1 MKFDEISQLGGLC
14 VYGGVTESHYAWLL
28 KGRADRVPARGTDRP
43 DGTPGV
49 FSLRTMLLGAE
60 RREMLATSRKKPFMA
75 SLCLMLRGML
85 STSRETFPFQDAAL
99 LDLHAAAED
108 RESKDFELQILGV
121 SMGVKLQAVARCTLS
136 PLWEHPGGLEQDAAN
151 QLLVSA
157 YSLRAGSMRIAA
169 SHAPAV
175 AAALQ
180 NLDAT
185 RDIDLV
191 PDGIEY
197 TAKVVAPDGTGID
210 SRVKLVVQADGNGR
224 LVLLREQEPKADA
237 AWREVW
243 RVLND
248 IAAGTKRTA
257 WSRLSFRVEEKLPQ
271 LSWRA
276 AKKGGMIAVMWDE
289 ARFDDDAA
297 EITLADQP
305 LESVRLPAASV
316 LRLNRGSTLRI
327 HDNALVV
334 ETLGALKAPDVEYTW
349 RTAAN
354 PAADM
359 PVEALALAQDI
370 PFVHAAST
378 VRDRLRGIYAG
389 REQEGGT
396 LIGFMMLDDGWAE
409 IPLAHDAADDRKLP
423 AVMVPR
429 DVGNARGSL
438 RLGNRRHE
446 FHEPGATPTV
456 APWSLVID
464 EPSDF
469 SARFEFDPLS
479 RKLLAARIGL
489 SGSAMTMRGMAWL
502 AATAPDGDDALPR
515 VSDDADAFFDVMLQ
529 RCEGKPGAAPFLV
542 SKLRL
547 RAPTIPKEGDW
558 DAFTATHERQ
568 PSVDTAHALTVNA
581 PMLSPSQ
588 REQRVWLRHPT
599 LPSIQLVSA
608 TRSDTSSTRPH
619 ASRSLTPF
627 TRSAAPLELEG
638 TMTLLPALA
647 AATAASF
654 SAPSVKGDKARPLV
668 PLASLTLA
676 GFELLPG
683 RPGQFKV
690 CSHYNLPVWD
700 NLYARAVV
708 PPPDDVEKVPPPVVT
723 ALQPTRLGQLMDDAA
738 FLRAGAAVK
747 HSLMFGEGA
756 FTTDVASVPGN
767 LMPGLT
773 WTALQR
779 VNPNVMLSDGILSF
793 GNATITAK
801 LPNGKDGEPWTATGD
816 ALLEGPKSKVLIEG
830 EHCFVEPEGHF
841 PLVGWSVEERLE
853 NGYVRDGFGVSVAQ
867 AVKHGQFLL
876 TRDMKDVNG
885 TPFQLV
891 TTSAPVIVEGAHGV
905 DWRFTLT
912 DAPVDGAGLM
922 PGASG
927 ALAWSLSKV
936 RAATEDLAIVPLPIG
951 GCLRFVPTAL
961 RKLHI
966 AEGSVTL
973 AEIEGTLVLGL
984 DNPALVQDSLR
995 SVTLTLEGAAGRLKV
1010 SGVTVNDPSHRIE
1023 WELDVAADDALWGGS
1038 ARLSGTLTLDPTTR
1052 LLSVKNARLSAYVL
1066 RGEMDVAVPSFDA
1079 STVAIDVPGSAPAGP
1094 LDVTLA
1100 SCKLDLS
1107 RGRLAAVAVSVVLR
1121 DGVAF
1126 TFTHTQSGA
1135 TNALANWFGNE
1146 LSWQARMDASL
1157 GTFVLEQ
1164 PGAESP
1170 LVFFPGG
1177 SPGTVATGVACIAC
1191 EPVEAGGLRLAS
1203 HFFEL
1208 AIVCGEL
1215 QVTHMLRSDASGREA
1230 DTFRFDGTWQLRSL
1244 IVWPM
1249 LPRVAIG
1256 DAQDSVDVDFAGHRQ
1271 LAHVVSITLAD
1282 HRIDGR
1288 AVKPGPKGK
1297 GIGPAA
1303 STQEDVRTW
1312 LAEAKHAFSPD
1323 RGGAVLQFDCMTSLQ
1338 FWQAGVLAGFL
1349 DSVRLPGKD
1358 SVYAFVPGYIGGDPT
1373 KSFLRPGVRRIDQ
1386 GHAGLFDRQVTDAL
1400 KMLPA
1405 ETWLLLGGMTALYP
1419 DGAQGHALLHLPFI
1433 VGICDGEVAQPL
1445 AEKLATHA
1453 VDGKQTLRMSRHDLL
1468 TTRMAISDGAAVSS
1482 GALVVRPLPRD
1493 LPFARDMQPADA
1505 VSGEAVSRGW
1515 FDADGTRVA
1524 GWHVEQIQRPGPT
1537 PANAN
1542 KLKALPFVYPRA
1554 AVMLADLFA
1563 TPGSSSTQ
1571 DALSIVA
1578 RIPAREGRPKD
1589 RLPMKVDV
1597 RLVALPPRQL
1607 DLPKGPEAPAPRGD
1621 LVVGSNSGVASVVL
1635 SEADLQVG
1643 DPKHFIAVALRLA
1656 SDPAYVIC
1664 RRVGSTIAYEVIDLP
1679 GRQEDPLE
1687 APVVPLRAA
1696 TAEGPDGRI
1705 TWPSPDR
1712 SRAGDL
1718 DLLVHPRVPRQY
1730 SAPVALAAVEG
1741 QVEMHAQGK
1750 PFALTE
1756 DDPGPTDTVWMQE
1769 WEHIAFETRAASADD
1784 AAPWI
1789 RDAGAPTRPV
1799 VPSVNEISRALLRM
1813 DSALANQAPELPT
1826 IQTYLPFLTDTLEF
1840 STRTGAFV
1848 QMGLRGLRSVNTV
1861 HRPAEPA
1868 EAGPAVMRA
1877 FRRPRP
1883 VALPP
1888 NENQPDAWRRTVGW
1902 YGLPGQTCLAFAG
1915 EWDSVA
1921 APAKFEEKDK
1931 GLPAWCLFIGRA
1943 TPAELEP
1950 GESPDSPKR
1959 WRGSVTVQ
1967 CKVKGASGELPNPA
1981 GIVLKFLKDA
1991 LARKSLRTGIR
2002 AGATW
2007 IPFSRVDPDP
2017 TDSNRLVFHV
2027 QKHTEPPGAG
2037 SCTFECGFILDP
2049 EVPSSP
2055 ESGGFDLNAPVRT
2068 GLDDVEFRMLSLSV
2082 RHLPRDIFPLPLQR
2096 RTIFFADPSFDRTVS
2111 RSDPLSVSQSFA
2123 AGQFDEVFNA
2133 WVDRQ
2138 SVSPGETIVL
2148 CAKAGPRRPDGEFRL
2163 EARLLRRGAKE
2174 DKPMRFELQAEDTPD
2189 SVPPVSSVQLD
2200 ANRYYVLPLGM
2211 LRSANGLGA
2220 PRVGDALMLDL
2231 VWAPVADPKGV
2242 RRASLVLPVKS
2253 RSSLP
2258 PPQAMYSLIGYDTD
2272 AGKAWCAAHSSVPAP
2287 DTITTQVLPST
2298 DTQQDRLLRRGVFRW
2313 ASIEQPGKNRLG
2325 YSILK
2330 FDKTTESS
2338 HVPGKPELEED
2349 VLRRV
2354 PPNNPPPI
2362 IIRSVP

>member
-1 MKFDEISQLGGLC
+1 MKFDEISQLGRMH
-14 VYGGVTESHYAWLL
+14 VFGGVTESRYAWLL
-28 KGRADRVPARGTDRP
+28 KGRADRVPASGTERP
-43 DGTPGV
+43 DKTPGV
-49 FSLRTMLLGAE
+49 FSLRTLLLGTE
-60 RREMLATSRKKPFMA
+60 RRDMWKIGL
-75 SLCLMLRGML
+75 G
-85 STSRETFPFQDAAL
+85 TFPYQDAAL
-99 LDLHAAAED
+99 LDFHAATAD
-108 RESKDFELQILGV
+108 RDGSVFDLDVMGV
-121 SMGVKLQAVARCTLS
+121 SIGVKLQAVARCTLS
-136 PLWEHPGGLEQDAAN
+136 PLWEHPGGQEPDAADE
-151 QLLVSA
+151 LLVSA
-157 YSLRAGSMRIAA
+157 YSLRAGSMRIAV

-180 NLDAT
+180 GLDAS

-191 PDGIEY
+191 TDGIEY

-210 SRVKLVVQADGNGR
+210 SRVKLVVQADGAGR

-237 AWREVW
+237 AWRQVW
-243 RVLND
+243 RALND
-248 IAAGTKRTA
+248 IAAATKRTA
-257 WSRLSFRVEEKLPQ
+257 WSRLSFRVEDKLPQ
-271 LSWRA
+271 LSWRTA
-276 AKKGGMIAVMWDE
+276 SKDGKIAVVWDD

-316 LRLNRGSTLRI
+316 LRLNRGATLRR
-327 HDNALVV
+327 DRGTLVV
-334 ETLGALKAPDVEYTW
+334 ETLGALKAPDLAYMWSAVPD
-349 RTAAN
+349 
-354 PAADM
+354 PATDK
-359 PVEALALAQDI
+359 PVEALALVQDI

-378 VRDRLRGIYAG
+378 VRDTLRGIYAG

-409 IPLAHDAADDRKLP
+409 IPFAHDPAEDRKLP
-423 AVMVPR
+423 AVMVQR
-429 DVGNARGSL
+429 DVGDARGSL

-446 FHEPGATPTV
+446 FHEPGATPVV

-469 SARFEFDPLS
+469 SARFEFDRAS
-479 RKLLAARIGL
+479 GQLLAAQIGL

-547 RAPTIPKEGDW
+547 QAPAMPKKGDERGDW
-558 DAFTATHERQ
+558 DAFTAAHERQ
-568 PSVDTAHALTVNA
+568 PSVDPAHALTVNA
-581 PMLSPSQ
+581 PVLSPSQ

-627 TRSAAPLELEG
+627 TRSAAPLQLEG
-638 TMTLLPALA
+638 TMTLLPTLP

-654 SAPSVKGDKARPLV
+654 SAPSVKGDRARPLV

-690 CSHYNLPVWD
+690 CSRYNLPVWD
-700 NLYARAVV
+700 DIYARAVV

-723 ALQPTRLGQLMDDAA
+723 ALQPTRLGQLMDEAA
-738 FLRAGAAVK
+738 FLRDAAAVK
-747 HSLMFGEGA
+747 HNLMFGEGDFNA
-756 FTTDVASVPGN
+756 DVASVPGN

-773 WTALQR
+773 WTAFQR
-779 VNPNVMLSDGILSF
+779 VDPSMVLSGGILRF
-793 GNATITAK
+793 GGATITAK
-801 LPNGKDGEPWTATGD
+801 LPDGKEGEPWTATGD
-816 ALLEGPKSKVLIEG
+816 ALLEGPKRKVLIEG
-830 EHCFVEPEGHF
+830 AHCFVEPEGHF
-841 PLVGWSVEERLE
+841 PLVGWSVEERPE
-853 NGYVRDGFGVSVAQ
+853 NGYVRDGLGVSVAQ
-867 AVKHGQFLL
+867 AVKQGLLLL
-876 TRDMKDVNG
+876 TRDMKGVNG
-885 TPFQLV
+885 APFQLV
-891 TTSAPVIVEGAHGV
+891 TTTAPVVVEGAHGV

-912 DAPVDGAGLM
+912 DAPVDAAGLM

-927 ALAWSLSKV
+927 APVWSLSKV

-961 RKLHI
+961 RKLDI
-966 AEGSVTL
+966 AAGSVTL
-973 AEIEGTLVLGL
+973 AQIEGTLVLGM
-984 DNPALVQDSLR
+984 DNPALAQDSLR
-995 SVTLTLEGAAGRLKV
+995 GVALTLEGAAGRLKV
-1010 SGVTVNDPSHRIE
+1010 SGVTVNDPSGRIA
-1023 WELDVAADDALWGGS
+1023 WELDAAADDALWGGS
-1038 ARLSGTLTLDPTTR
+1038 ASLSGTLALHPRTR
-1052 LLSVKNARLSAYVL
+1052 LLSVENARLSAYVL
-1066 RGEMDVAVPSFDA
+1066 RGEMEVAVPSFDA
-1079 STVAIDVPGSAPAGP
+1079 SAVAIDVPGSAPTRP
-1094 LDVTLA
+1094 LDVTLT
-1100 SCKLDLS
+1100 SCKLDLA
-1107 RGRLAAVAVSVVLR
+1107 RGRLAAVTVSVMLR
-1121 DGVAF
+1121 GGVAC
-1126 TFTHTQSGA
+1126 TVTHAQPYGQKGA
-1135 TNALANWFGNE
+1135 TTASSDWFGNE
-1146 LSWQARMDASL
+1146 LSWQARMDASR

-1164 PGAESP
+1164 PGAASP

-1177 SPGTVATGVACIAC
+1177 SPGTVAGGVACIAC

-1208 AIVCGEL
+1208 AIACGEL
-1215 QVTHMLRSDASGREA
+1215 QVTHMLRSDASGSEA
-1230 DTFRFDGTWQLRSL
+1230 DTFRFDGTWRLRSL
-1244 IVWPM
+1244 IAWPM
-1249 LPRVAIG
+1249 LPRVAIN
-1256 DAQDSVDVDFAGHRQ
+1256 DAQHSVVVDFAGHMQ
-1271 LAHVVSITLAD
+1271 VAHEATITLSD
-1282 HRIDGR
+1282 HRMDGR
-1288 AVKPGPKGK
+1288 AVKPGPEGR

-1303 STQEDVRTW
+1303 SKHEAVRTW
-1312 LAEAKHAFSPD
+1312 LVEVKHTFSPD
-1323 RGGAVLQFDCMTSLQ
+1323 RGGAVLQFQCLASLQ

-1349 DSVRLPGKD
+1349 ESVRLPGQD
-1358 SVYAFVPGYIGGDPT
+1358 SVYGFVPGYIGGDPT
-1373 KSFLRPGVRRIDQ
+1373 KSFLRPGVRSIDQ
-1386 GHAGLFDRQVTDAL
+1386 GHAGLFDSEVTDAL
-1400 KMLPA
+1400 KKLPA

-1419 DGAQGHALLHLPFI
+1419 DGAQGHALLHMPFI
-1433 VGICDGEVAQPL
+1433 AGICDGNVAQPL

-1453 VDGKQTLRMSRHDLL
+1453 VGGTQTLRMSRHDVL
-1468 TTRMAISDGAAVSS
+1468 TTRMAISDGATVST

-1493 LPFARDMQPADA
+1493 LPFARAMQPADA
-1505 VSGEAVSRGW
+1505 VSGEALSRGW

-1554 AVMLADLFA
+1554 AVMLADLFT
-1563 TPGSSSTQ
+1563 TPGTGSTQ

-1578 RIPAREGRPKD
+1578 RIPPRKGGPQD

-1597 RLVALPPRQL
+1597 RLVALPLRQSAVA
-1607 DLPKGPEAPAPRGD
+1607 KGLEAAAPRGD
-1621 LVVGSNSGVASVVL
+1621 LVVGSSSGVASAVL
-1635 SEADLQVG
+1635 SEADLQVR

-1664 RRVGSTIAYEVIDLP
+1664 RRVGTTIAYEVIDLP

-1687 APVVPLRAA
+1687 APVAPLRAA
-1696 TAEGPDGRI
+1696 AAKAPDGRI
-1705 TWPSPDR
+1705 TWPSPGR

-1718 DLLVHPRVPRQY
+1718 DLLVHPRVPRQHP
-1730 SAPVALAAVEG
+1730 APVALAAVEG
-1741 QVEMHAQGK
+1741 QVEMHAQGE
-1750 PFALTE
+1750 PFTLTE
-1756 DDPGPTDTVWMQE
+1756 GDPGPTDTVWMQE
-1769 WEHIAFETRAASADD
+1769 WEHVAFETRAAPPDD
-1784 AAPWI
+1784 AAPWM

-1799 VPSVNEISRALLRM
+1799 VPSVTDISRALLRM
-1813 DSALANQAPELPT
+1813 DPALANQAPAPT

-1848 QMGLRGLRSVNTV
+1848 QMGLRCLRSVNTV

-1868 EAGPAVMRA
+1868 EAGPAVLRA

-1888 NENQPDAWRRTVGW
+1888 NENDPETWRRTVGW
-1902 YGLPGQTCLAFAG
+1902 YGLPRQSCIAFAD

-1921 APAKFEEKDK
+1921 APASVEEKDK

-1943 TPAELEP
+1943 MPAELEP

-1967 CKVKGASGELPNPA
+1967 CRVKGASGGAPHDDHA
-1981 GIVLKFLKDA
+1981 GIVLKLLQDA
-1991 LARKSLRTGIR
+1991 SAEKSLRTGLR

-2007 IPFSRVDPDP
+2007 IPFSRVKRL
-2017 TDSNRLVFHV
+2017 DSNRLLFQVPER
-2027 QKHTEPPGAG
+2027 TEPPGAG
-2037 SCTFECGFILDP
+2037 RCTFECGFIPNPD
-2049 EVPSSP
+2049 VPSLA
-2055 ESGGFDLNAPVRT
+2055 SGDLVLEPPVRT
-2068 GLDDVEFRMLSLSV
+2068 GLDDVKFRMLSLSV
-2082 RHLPRDIFPLPLQR
+2082 RHLPRDLFPLPLQR
-2096 RTIFFADPSFDRTVS
+2096 RTVFFADPSFDRNVS

-2123 AGQFDEVFNA
+2123 AGKPDEVFNA

-2148 CAKAGPRRPDGEFRL
+2148 CAKAGPGRPDESFQL
-2163 EARLLRRGAKE
+2163 EVKVLRRGANE
-2174 DKPMRFELQAEDTPD
+2174 DEPLRFELGPRNTPD
-2189 SVPPVSSVQLD
+2189 SVPLK
-2200 ANRYYVLPLGM
+2200 ANTYYVLPLGM
-2211 LRSANGLGA
+2211 LCSTKDLGA
-2220 PRVGDALMLDL
+2220 PRAGDALMLDV
-2231 VWAPVADPKGV
+2231 VWPPTAADPKLE

-2258 PPQAMYSLIGYDTD
+2258 PPQAMYSLIGYDT
-2272 AGKAWCAAHSSVPAP
+2272 ANQKAWCAAHSSVPAP
-2287 DTITTQVLPST
+2287 DTISTQVLLPT
-2298 DTQQDRLLRRGVFRW
+2298 ATQQDRLLRRGVFRW
-2313 ASIEQPGKNRLG
+2313 ASVERPGSARLG

-2330 FDKTTESS
+2330 FDKTTEST

-2349 VLRRV
+2349 V
-2354 PPNNPPPI
+2354 
-2362 IIRSVP
+2362 